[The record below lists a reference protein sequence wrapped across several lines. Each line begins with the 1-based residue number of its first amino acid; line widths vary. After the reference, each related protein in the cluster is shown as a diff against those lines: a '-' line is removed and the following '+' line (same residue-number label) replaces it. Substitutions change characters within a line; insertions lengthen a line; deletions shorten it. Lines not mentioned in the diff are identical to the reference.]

1 MLRIQH
7 RILEVL
13 SWDLYYKLSCGTT
26 WHTQSVLSSVYW
38 PKLSLFVTENV
49 GSIRCVTL
57 SVHRNVKT
65 FPLYKRIS
73 DTSEF
78 YFITWMHKLGIYR
91 STTQTLSFI
100 SQNQTLIQFLSVF
113 PTLPFQISHSVLE
126 WSNSSIHRPL
136 PSGEAR
142 NSLRSESYN
151 WYHISSCS
159 WMYIAL
165 QYDWWVHRIVAY
177 SKN

>member
-1 MLRIQH
+1 MDSMQC
-7 RILEVL
+7 
-13 SWDLYYKLSCGTT
+13 S
-26 WHTQSVLSSVYW
+26 
-38 PKLSLFVTENV
+38 
-49 GSIRCVTL
+49 TL
-57 SVHRNVKT
+57 SVQKKVKE
-65 FPLYKRIS
+65 FPLYKRIL

-78 YFITWMHKLGIYR
+78 QYLDKQTRNLSI
-91 STTQTLSFI
+91 TTQTLSFI

-142 NSLRSESYN
+142 NSLRFESYN
-151 WYHISSCS
+151 WYHFSSCS

-165 QYDWWVHRIVAY
+165 QYDWWVHRTVVY